1 MARRLHIGGQVKTPG
16 WEVLDVNSNPCVD
29 HVGNA
34 SDLGAFENDC
44 FEQIY
49 ASHVLEHF
57 DYRDQLVLALKEWRR
72 VLEPGG
78 SLLVSVPDLDTLAR
92 LFVDRERLS
101 MPDRFTIMRMIF
113 GGHTDRYDYHLVGLN
128 EEFLTGFLNAAGFSG
143 IRRVAGFGLFTDGS
157 CLALHNIPIS
167 LNMIALKARPA

>member
-16 WEVLDVNSNPCVD
+16 WDVLDVNPNPCVD

-34 SDLGAFENDC
+34 SDLSAFENDC

-57 DYRDQLVLALKEWRR
+57 DYRDQLVLTLTEWRR

-113 GGHTDRYDYHLVGLN
+113 GGHTDRYDYHLGTAGL
-128 EEFLTGFLNAAGFSG
+128 
-143 IRRVAGFGLFTDGS
+143 RRPLELGRFFG
-157 CLALHNIPIS
+157 
-167 LNMIALKARPA
+167 